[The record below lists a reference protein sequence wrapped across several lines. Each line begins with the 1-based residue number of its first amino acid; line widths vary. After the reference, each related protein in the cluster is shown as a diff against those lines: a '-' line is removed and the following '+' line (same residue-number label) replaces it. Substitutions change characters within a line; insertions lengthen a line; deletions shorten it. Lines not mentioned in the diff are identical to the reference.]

1 MSQSP
6 RRRRHVSEVHLSRRR
21 CKALSARTSSCAR
34 RHRTA
39 QKHNV
44 ATTGVPHQPAGPHNP
59 QPRASAKLHPATRNG
74 ARRPAPSQRR
84 RRPPRSPDHGQPTSP
99 HKPYSR
105 PNTLH
110 RPPPQPARPQ
120 RDPIRRPRSRLR
132 LNGGARKQS
141 RRREAL
147 QDEVGGHG
155 VLLVCAL
162 GGVPGLVLVYEG
174 RV

>member
-1 MSQSP
+1 MSQSL
-6 RRRRHVSEVHLSRRR
+6 RRRRHDSEVHLPRRR

-34 RHRTA
+34 RHQTA

-44 ATTGVPHQPAGPHNP
+44 ATTGVPHQRARPHNP
-59 QPRASAKLHPATRNG
+59 QPRASAKLHTAARNS

-84 RRPPRSPDHGQPTSP
+84 RRPSRSPDYGQPTSS
-99 HKPYSR
+99 HKSNSR
-105 PNTLH
+105 LNTLH
-110 RPPPQPARPQ
+110 RPPPQPARSQ
-120 RDPIRRPRSRLR
+120 RDPIRRPRPCRRLH
-132 LNGGARKQS
+132 GGARKPS

-147 QDEVGGHG
+147 QNQMGGHG